1 MADDQQPIYT
11 TTGVSTREP
20 SSVQVDDRNDL
31 SFAVS
36 SPEQSP
42 EDGQATPEQLYAA
55 ALASCLHQAVVL
67 EATEADVDTAG
78 SQVMVE
84 VTLTHAGQE
93 RFGLTARAS
102 IDLPGVDEQT
112 RARVTERAV
121 QICPMAG
128 VIELTLS

>member
-1 MADDQQPIYT
+1 M
-11 TTGVSTREP
+11 
-20 SSVQVDDRNDL
+20 
-31 SFAVS
+31 
-36 SPEQSP
+36 
-42 EDGQATPEQLYAA
+42 
-55 ALASCLHQAVVL
+55 VL

-93 RFGLTARAS
+93 RFGLTARVS
-102 IDLPGVDEQT
+102 IDLPGIDEQT

-121 QICPMAG
+121 QICPTAG